1 MEEKQKEYLKEYQQ
15 RLLSMLLSFDAF
27 CREHD
32 LEYFL
37 AGGSAIGAVRHAG
50 FIPWDDDI
58 DLAMLRPDFERMET
72 IIKENGNQIGQ
83 YVYSPVQDQIVPDA
97 PIGHLF
103 DLPGVTFA
111 GSGKKRKVTGR
122 YGYNLADAPMLDI
135 HPIDGVWKNGLLKKV
150 QRFFAVVHYMSV
162 YRLPTKNKGKAAH
175 VISGIL
181 VKLTPDFLFDFYASV
196 SRKIISMRRADKAE
210 YVCSLFGLAGYER
223 EVMKKELLLPYQRV
237 PFAGHSLPIPAKE
250 RDYLNR
256 LYGDF
261 ERLPAKEAR
270 VPKHTGYERF
280 MEALHGENGYKDK

>member
-1 MEEKQKEYLKEYQQ
+1 
-15 RLLSMLLSFDAF
+15 
-27 CREHD
+27 
-32 LEYFL
+32 
-37 AGGSAIGAVRHAG
+37 
-50 FIPWDDDI
+50 
-58 DLAMLRPDFERMET
+58 
-72 IIKENGNQIGQ
+72 
-83 YVYSPVQDQIVPDA
+83 
-97 PIGHLF
+97 
-103 DLPGVTFA
+103 
-111 GSGKKRKVTGR
+111 
-122 YGYNLADAPMLDI
+122 MLDI

-181 VKLTPDFLFDFYASV
+181 VKLTPDFLFDFYSSV
-196 SRKIISMRRADKAE
+196 SRKIISMRRAE
-210 YVCSLFGLAGYER
+210 YVSSLFGLAGYER